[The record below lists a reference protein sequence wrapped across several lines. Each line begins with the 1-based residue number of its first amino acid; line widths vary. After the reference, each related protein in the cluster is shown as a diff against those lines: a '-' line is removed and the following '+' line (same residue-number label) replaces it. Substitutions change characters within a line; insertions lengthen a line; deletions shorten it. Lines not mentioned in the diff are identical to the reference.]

1 MIINGKSSLF
11 LRGRSVRVL
20 SHRFNKALPKVEEGT
35 LLFTNE
41 HGEIV
46 QPAKNKT
53 WRDIANAIRSGK
65 ASQARVE

>member
-1 MIINGKSSLF
+1 MVINGRSSLF
-11 LRGRSVRVL
+11 LRGRSTRVL
-20 SHRFNKALPKVEEGT
+20 SRIFNKSLPKLEASQVF
-35 LLFTNE
+35 LTNE

-65 ASQARVE
+65 SAQARVE